1 MNQTYLL
8 IGGNLGNRQKNLE
21 KAMELIAAKAGQVG
35 KSSSL
40 YETEAWGM
48 RDQPAFLNQVLVL
61 FTKLDPRQL
70 LSIILDIEHQ
80 MGRER
85 TQKFGPRAIDI
96 DILFYNEAIIDE
108 PGLTIPHPQLHLR
121 KFTLEPLHEIAPS
134 LVHPVLNKTIT
145 DLLKDCPDPLAVKK
159 L

>member
-21 KAMELIAAKAGQVG
+21 KAGQLIAAKAGQVG

-40 YETEAWGM
+40 YETEAWGI
-48 RDQPAFLNQVLVL
+48 RDQPAFLNQVIFL

-70 LSIILDIEHQ
+70 LSTILDIEHQ

-96 DILFYNEAIIDE
+96 DILFYNQAIIDE

-134 LVHPVLNKTIT
+134 YIHPVLNKSIS
-145 DLLKDCPDPLAVKK
+145 DLLRDCPDPLAVKK

>member
-21 KAMELIAAKAGQVG
+21 KAKELIVANAGQVG
-35 KSSSL
+35 KTSSL

-48 RDQPAFLNQVLVL
+48 RDQPAFLNQVLFL

-70 LSIILDIEHQ
+70 LSTILDIEHQ

-96 DILFYNEAIIDE
+96 DILFYNDAIIDE

-121 KFTLEPLHEIAPS
+121 KFTLEPLYEIAPS
-134 LVHPVLNKTIT
+134 FIHPVLNKSIS
-145 DLLKDCPDPLAVKK
+145 DLLEDCPDPLAVKK

>member
-21 KAMELIAAKAGQVG
+21 KAKELIVANAGQVG
-35 KSSSL
+35 KTSSL

-48 RDQPAFLNQVLVL
+48 RDQPAFLNQVLFL

-70 LSIILDIEHQ
+70 LSTILDIEHQ

-134 LVHPVLNKTIT
+134 FMHPLLNKSIA
-145 DLLKDCPDPLAVKK
+145 DLLRDCPDPLAVKK

>member
-21 KAMELIAAKAGQVG
+21 NAKELIAAKAGQVG

-70 LSIILDIEHQ
+70 LSTILDIEHQ

-121 KFTLEPLHEIAPS
+121 KFTLEPLHEIAPAFI
-134 LVHPVLNKTIT
+134 HPVLHKSIT
-145 DLLKDCPDPLAVKK
+145 DLLKECPDPLAVKK

>member
-8 IGGNLGNRQKNLE
+8 IGGNLGNREKNLE
-21 KAMELIAAKAGQVG
+21 KARQLIAAEAGQVG

-40 YETEAWGM
+40 YETEAWGIQ
-48 RDQPAFLNQVLVL
+48 DQPPFLNQVLLVW
-61 FTKLDPRQL
+61 TKLDPRQL
-70 LSIILDIEHQ
+70 LSTILDIEHQ

-85 TQKFGPRAIDI
+85 FEKFGPRSIDI
-96 DILFYNEAIIDE
+96 DILFFNEEIIDE

-121 KFTLEPLHEIAPS
+121 RFTLQPLQELAPS
-134 LVHPVLNKTIT
+134 FIHPVLNKSVS
-145 DLLKDCPDPLAVKK
+145 DLLAECPDPLAVKK